1 MSRPAHP
8 SRRSGDTASSCWC
21 RPPRRS
27 RRRRR
32 HGCRGDRTARGRPRG
47 CARAGAAWCPADR
60 RPAVWLTRSF
70 SPSSLDML
78 LTDQYMKGVTVQFR
92 LDIMHALADFH
103 PYPRGTAMNDRELTL
118 TDLLADPMILAVMA
132 AYQVDA
138 AALEAA
144 LSGLARKLARP
155 AAGGGCG
162 STVSGAR

>member
-1 MSRPAHP
+1 
-8 SRRSGDTASSCWC
+8 
-21 RPPRRS
+21 
-27 RRRRR
+27 
-32 HGCRGDRTARGRPRG
+32 
-47 CARAGAAWCPADR
+47 
-60 RPAVWLTRSF
+60 
-70 SPSSLDML
+70 ML
-78 LTDQYMKGVTVQFR
+78 LTDQYMKGVTGQFR

-144 LSGLARKLARP
+144 LSGLARRLELARP

-162 STVSGAR
+162 STVSGARGGSAFREFFAPRQ